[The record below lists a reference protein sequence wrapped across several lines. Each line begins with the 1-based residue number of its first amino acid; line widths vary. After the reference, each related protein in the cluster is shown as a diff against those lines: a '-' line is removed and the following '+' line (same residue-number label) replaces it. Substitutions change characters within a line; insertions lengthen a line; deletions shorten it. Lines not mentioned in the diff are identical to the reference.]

1 MLVERGVSADF
12 DLASFGFPESE
23 CFLRFTV
30 ANKNASDA
38 LFFSSFLLP
47 AFGMWKYSIEP
58 KKRRLNTSG
67 RLLCQPS
74 YGVVGEALLRTR
86 MSV

>member
-47 AFGMWKYSIEP
+47 AFGM
-58 KKRRLNTSG
+58 
-67 RLLCQPS
+67 
-74 YGVVGEALLRTR
+74 
-86 MSV
+86 